1 MADKSTTTY
10 ELKLIAA
17 FADEDDRTIRY
28 PNPRDD
34 LTKADILALQTLAIP
49 VLIGDKYGA
58 TFTRFK
64 SAKIVDKTETTLDLT
79 PTP

>member
-1 MADKSTTTY
+1 MSDKQDTTY

-28 PNPRDD
+28 PNPKDN
-34 LTKADILALQTLAIP
+34 LTKDNILALQTLAIP

-64 SAKIVDKTETTLDLT
+64 SAKIVNKLETTLDLT
-79 PTP
+79 PQP

>member
-1 MADKSTTTY
+1 MADKTTNTY

-28 PNPRDD
+28 PNPRED
-34 LTKADILALQTLAIP
+34 LAKADILALQTLAIP

-64 SAKIVDKTETTLDLT
+64 SAKIVNKTETTLDLT

>member
-1 MADKSTTTY
+1 MADTSVATY

-28 PNPRDD
+28 PNPKET
-34 LTKADILALQTLAIP
+34 LTKANILALQSLAIP
-49 VLIGDKYGA
+49 VLIGDKFGA
-58 TFTRFK
+58 AFTRFK
-64 SAKIVDKTETTLDLT
+64 SAKIVNKLETTLDLT

>member
-1 MADKSTTTY
+1 MADTQSTTY

-28 PNPRDD
+28 PNPKET
-34 LTKADILALQTLAIP
+34 LAKSDILALQTLAIP

-58 TFTRFK
+58 AFTRFK
-64 SAKIVDKTETTLDLT
+64 SAKIVNKMETTLDLT